1 MTDPI
6 GDMIIRIK
14 NAGRAQLD
22 TVVMPH
28 SRLKEEIASVL
39 TKAGYIASAEKKGK
53 KIKKFLEIGILYAEN
68 KTDGKRAPL
77 ISDVKRISKPSR
89 RVYESSKDIRAP
101 RGMWGSAILSTPKG
115 IMLDREAKKQNVGGE
130 VLFKIFA

>member
-14 NAGRAQLD
+14 NAGRAELE

-28 SRLKEEIASVL
+28 SRLKEEIATVL
-39 TKAGYIASAEKKGK
+39 SKAGYLGSVEKKGK
-53 KIKKFLEIGILYAEN
+53 RIKKFLEIGLLYGE
-68 KTDGKRAPL
+68 KVEGKRQPR
-77 ISDVKRISKPSR
+77 IVDVKRISKPSR
-89 RVYESSKDIRAP
+89 RVYEGSKDIRAP
-101 RGMWGSAILSTPKG
+101 RGGWGAAILSTPKG
-115 IMLDREAKKQNVGGE
+115 VMLDREAKKQKVGGE